1 MTFVIEA
8 SRCALPLPGLK
19 PRIETG
25 LPVLDGGRPS
35 MSENPSRADITR
47 RIDKAEKLLQK
58 GKTPDAL
65 AEYLL
70 VLQDDPGNDNVRQ
83 LAADLC
89 LSVNK
94 GGLAVQLM
102 GELFDRQVAAGRLRG
117 PV

>member
-1 MTFVIEA
+1 M
-8 SRCALPLPGLK
+8 PLLWVK

-25 LPVLDGGRPS
+25 LPVFDRGRPS
-35 MSENPSRADITR
+35 MPENPNRADITR

-70 VLQDDPGNDNVRQ
+70 VLQDDPDNDNVRQ

-94 GGLAVQLM
+94 GGLAVQLNL
-102 GELFDRQVAAGRLRG
+102 GS
-117 PV
+117 